1 MVTQGRLWAVRMG
14 RDDVMETDHDLT
26 IEELSIRLLGLV
38 HMSRLYWEIGCP
50 DDEVTIDL
58 HHAAAILAERL
69 LIEV

>member
-1 MVTQGRLWAVRMG
+1 
-14 RDDVMETDHDLT
+14 METDHDLT